1 MDEKVNEFSLD
12 ADRALLVVTRETCG
26 PCVRYKNDNLPNTEA
41 LFRHNGI
48 PLLHLDMNHLSHYMQ
63 EEIVPY
69 TPVFHL
75 FSRGVKVATADMRQN
90 RNPMEMLRWVKEY
103 RP

>member
-26 PCVRYKNDNLPNTEA
+26 PCVRYKTDNLPNTEA
-41 LFRHNGI
+41 LFRREKI
-48 PLLHLDMNHLSHYMQ
+48 PLLHVDLSVLSPYMQ

-75 FSRGVKVATADMRQN
+75 YSRGVKVATADMRQN

-103 RP
+103 NP